1 MEEQEQV
8 RVEQE
13 RHMYLLHRN
22 VTGLRANLDL
32 AHTVAANKVQ
42 NHLNDNQN
50 LLKEVNNLRFEV
62 RNLSMENQ
70 RLGSQLEFNNRMQG
84 GRKKGNDGTEGS
96 DIEPMFP
103 QYTSQYNAEQPTA
116 GQGNQSHQPSP
127 KINWDMVE
135 SETSDGPLLPTEMPS
150 YDSNGNRND
159 AAFFNKMRNGSSS
172 GEVSGKHRKGPKGAA
187 PKHINKSASA
197 PFFSVKGVHSDAHVD
212 GARAALGATVTGG
225 AMYPPEDRG
234 GVSGGGGRSGAPS
247 DYSVGSKRTI
257 TGVPSYVSQL
267 DNNSSILSNNKNEY
281 VRTADDKIAAL
292 MEMNE
297 QQIRAYRDEQNRQMK
312 SNASSA
318 SKGSKSKPIHMQSV
332 TPDFS
337 RGDVSLELLGGPA
350 PTEGHGAADGLA
362 LNFSLTSDGS
372 SGVQL
377 PNIRKSTSN
386 STYSRRK

>member
-1 MEEQEQV
+1 MDEQEQV

-84 GRKKGNDGTEGS
+84 GRKKGNDGTDGGS
-96 DIEPMFP
+96 DVEPMFP
-103 QYTSQYNAEQPTA
+103 QYTPQYNADQTPT
-116 GQGNQSHQPSP
+116 GQGTPAHQAPP
-127 KINWDMVE
+127 RINWDMVE
-135 SETSDGPLLPTEMPS
+135 SETSDGPLLTAEMPS

-159 AAFFNKMRNGSSS
+159 AAFFNKMRNGSTS
-172 GEVSGKHRKGPKGAA
+172 GEGGGKSRKGPKGAA

-197 PFFSVKGVHSDAHVD
+197 PFFSVKGVHTDAHVD

-234 GVSGGGGRSGAPS
+234 AGGRSGAPS

-267 DNNSSILSNNKNEY
+267 DNNSSILSGNKNEHL
-281 VRTADDKIAAL
+281 RTADDKIAAL
-292 MEMNE
+292 MEMND
-297 QQIRAYRDEQNRQMK
+297 QQIRSYREEQNRQMR

-350 PTEGHGAADGLA
+350 PTEGHGVTDGLT

-372 SGVQL
+372 SGIQL
-377 PNIRKSTSN
+377 PNIRKSN
-386 STYSRRK
+386 SSSTHSRRK